1 MLHEPCQKSGVLGP
15 IPSPYL
21 LYTAAQLLRS
31 RLNTQAMFF
40 FNKTN
45 ASLPYRQS
53 SANSHVADPSATD
66 SWVSPYSDSSTY
78 GDMPSPEQRER
89 GVLGKRSSVFTLR
102 SRSNTATPANSSFL
116 SHTSTITSTDSSS
129 RRSSQDIRSL
139 TDSQVSPS
147 EISGPKRSLFSRGK
161 RLRRQ
166 SSQLSSASVSDDI
179 EEVDTGKRSSVL
191 RKNRYRRGGYG
202 SQGSSECFWLMLVH
216 I

>member
-1 MLHEPCQKSGVLGP
+1 
-15 IPSPYL
+15 
-21 LYTAAQLLRS
+21 
-31 RLNTQAMFF
+31 MFF

-53 SANSHVADPSATD
+53 SANSHVAGPSATD

-139 TDSQVSPS
+139 TDSQISPS

-179 EEVDTGKRSSVL
+179 EEVDAGKRSSLL
-191 RKNRYRRGGYG
+191 RKNRYSRGGYG